1 MSLYVLLIVVVFLLG
16 LVVVVTLSK
25 TKWNRKIT
33 EPTEDQK
40 SASKNRVSGGDDD

>member
-25 TKWNRKIT
+25 TKWKRELT
-33 EPTEDQK
+33 HPPEGGK
-40 SASKNRVSGGDDD
+40 SLSNNRVSGGEDD

>member
-33 EPTEDQK
+33 EPTESAK
-40 SASKNRVSGGDDD
+40 SSKNRVSGGDED